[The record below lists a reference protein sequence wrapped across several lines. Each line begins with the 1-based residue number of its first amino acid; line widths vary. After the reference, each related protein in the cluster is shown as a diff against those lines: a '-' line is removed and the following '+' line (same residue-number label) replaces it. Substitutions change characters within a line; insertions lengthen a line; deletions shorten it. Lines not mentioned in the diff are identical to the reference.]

1 MKKKLNISILVFCL
15 VLLNAC
21 TGAKKSAVSFS
32 DKEITWLNFEQVA
45 EINKKNPRKVIVEVY
60 TDWCGWCKKM
70 DKTTFQHPEI
80 IKYINQNYYAV
91 KFNGE
96 IKETVT
102 LKDKKYKFVE
112 VPDKRGYNELAYEFL
127 DGKMNYPSLVFLDEK
142 LDRIQTIAGFQK
154 APTLD
159 VILNYFAS
167 NSHQKTPWK
176 AYEASFQSK
185 IVEE

>member
-1 MKKKLNISILVFCL
+1 MKKILNASAI
-15 VLLNAC
+15 VLCFVLFSAC
-21 TGAKKSAVSFS
+21 TGAKKSTVSFN
-32 DKEITWLNFEQVA
+32 DKEINWLNFEQVA
-45 EINKKNPRKVIVEVY
+45 KLNQEAPRKVIVEVY

-70 DKTTFQHPEI
+70 DKTTFQHPKI

-91 KFNGE
+91 RFNGE
-96 IKETVT
+96 IKETVK
-102 LKDKKYKFVE
+102 LNDKQYKFVE

-142 LDRIQTIAGFQK
+142 LELIQNIAGFQK

-167 NSHQKTPWK
+167 NSHTKTPWK

-185 IVEE
+185 ILEE